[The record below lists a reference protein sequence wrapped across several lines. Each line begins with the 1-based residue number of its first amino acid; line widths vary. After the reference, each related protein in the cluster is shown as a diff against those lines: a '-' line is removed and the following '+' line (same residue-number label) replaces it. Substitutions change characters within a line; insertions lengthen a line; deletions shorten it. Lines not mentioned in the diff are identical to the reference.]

1 MLPRPLLAL
10 LQKPCR
16 LPRNPR
22 AFNETRIAATEQLD
36 DLSADEVAA
45 DRQGAASSI
54 PVAALGY
61 RRNQRSNWVKP
72 PQRAFSSSVPIS
84 RE

>member
-1 MLPRPLLAL
+1 
-10 LQKPCR
+10 
-16 LPRNPR
+16 
-22 AFNETRIAATEQLD
+22 LD